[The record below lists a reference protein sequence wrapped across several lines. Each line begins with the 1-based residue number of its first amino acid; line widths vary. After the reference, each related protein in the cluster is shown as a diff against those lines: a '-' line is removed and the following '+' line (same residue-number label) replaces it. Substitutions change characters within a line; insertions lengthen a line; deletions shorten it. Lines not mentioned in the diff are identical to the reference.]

1 MDDDQ
6 QDPVI
11 DRVTREL
18 RRAFQLVNKKAE
30 RMEREA
36 SELVKKQAAAARR
49 AERRANRP
57 PADVRLKLRIARK
70 EAIAMLD
77 KPICLEYRC
86 LECGA
91 VLEALGE
98 EEPGQLCAPCL
109 SRLRQLIPGLRSEN
123 STEFSEISIVPGGA
137 PGGGKRR

>member
-18 RRAFQLVNKKAE
+18 RRAFQLVNKQAE
-30 RMEREA
+30 RSQRDA
-36 SELVKKQAAAARR
+36 AELIRKQDKAAQR

-77 KPICLEYRC
+77 KPIFLEHRC
-86 LECGA
+86 MECGVA
-91 VLEALGE
+91 LETLGE

-109 SRLRQLIPGLRSEN
+109 ARLRQLIPGLRSES